1 MLPQSRTMLPHAQE
15 QAMLPQSR
23 TMLRQAGEQAMVPL
37 PGFISGAKTGSYR
50 GRFARLVWC
59 QSLTGPLMGLLTG
72 PLTGPQSLTGPLT
85 GPLMGPQSR
94 VQAMQAGRLVK
105 YSISNIFA
113 SFPL

>member
-1 MLPQSRTMLPHAQE
+1 MLPQSRSMLPHAQE

-50 GRFARLVWC
+50 GANWC

-72 PLTGPQSLTGPLT
+72 PLTGPQSLTGSLTGPLT

>member
-94 VQAMQAGRLVK
+94 VQAMQAGRLVQ
-105 YSISNIFA
+105 YSIIIIFA
-113 SFPL
+113 IAPF